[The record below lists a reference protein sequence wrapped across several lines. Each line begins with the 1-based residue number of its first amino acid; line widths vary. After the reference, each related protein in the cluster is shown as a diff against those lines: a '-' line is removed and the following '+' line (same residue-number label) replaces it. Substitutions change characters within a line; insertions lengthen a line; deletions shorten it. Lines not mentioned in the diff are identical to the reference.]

1 MGLDLNGNKL
11 YNTSIGP
18 KGEVLKSIVTDG
30 LIFHLDAGNKNSYG
44 GSGTTWTDLSGNANT
59 GTLTNGPTFNSGN
72 QGYII
77 FDGTNDYMDSNATS
91 SNFTFGTGNFTI
103 DMWYYPLTS
112 YAAANSYLI
121 DLGSNGTRLQMY
133 NNNIYFYGANSTY
146 ALGSIGSGFA
156 INNWY
161 HIVATRNG
169 SALTIYINNSSV
181 GTGTNGDNLTENKYR
196 IGAYGGSTTGYNF
209 NGGIASVKIYKGVGF
224 TSTMVTQN
232 YNIQKARFGL

>member
-1 MGLDLNGNKL
+1 MPFNIGGYIYNGTHADVEDYKNIITRGL
-11 YNTSIGP
+11 
-18 KGEVLKSIVTDG
+18 VL
-30 LIFHLDAGNKNSYG
+30 HLDASALESYPS
-44 GSGTTWTDLSGNANT
+44 SGTSWYDISGNGND
-59 GTLTNGPTFNSGN
+59 GTLSNGPTFNSGN

-112 YAAANSYLI
+112 YAATNGYLI

-133 NNNIYFYGANSTY
+133 YNNIYFYGANSTY
-146 ALGSIGSGFA
+146 ALGSTGSGFT

-169 SALTIYINNSSV
+169 SDLTIYINGSSV

-196 IGAYGGSTTGYNF
+196 IGAYGGATTGYNF
-209 NGGIASVKIYKGVGF
+209 NGRIASVKIYKGVGF

-232 YNIQKARFGL
+232 YNIQKGRFGL

>member
-1 MGLDLNGNKL
+1 MPFNIGGQIYNGTEADLQDYKNIITRGL
-11 YNTSIGP
+11 
-18 KGEVLKSIVTDG
+18 VL
-30 LIFHLDAGNKNSYG
+30 HLDASALESYPS
-44 GSGTTWTDLSGNANT
+44 SGTSWYDISGNGND
-59 GTLTNGPTFNSGN
+59 GTLSNGPTFNSGN

-112 YAAANSYLI
+112 YAAANGYLI

-133 NNNIYFYGANSTY
+133 YNNIYFYGANSTY
-146 ALGSIGSGFA
+146 ALGSSGSGFA

-169 SALTIYINNSSV
+169 SDLTIYINGSSV

-196 IGAYGGSTTGYNF
+196 IGAYGGATTGYNF
-209 NGGIASVKIYKGVGF
+209 NGRISSVKIYKGVGF

-232 YNIQKARFGL
+232 YNIQKGRFGL